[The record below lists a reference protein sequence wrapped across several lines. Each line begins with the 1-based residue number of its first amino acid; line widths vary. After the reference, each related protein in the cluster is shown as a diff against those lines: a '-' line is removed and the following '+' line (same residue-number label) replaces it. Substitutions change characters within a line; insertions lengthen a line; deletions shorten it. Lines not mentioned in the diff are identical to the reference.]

1 MSKILAIDN
10 LVKGK
15 VIKRPSASCKT
26 PYVADVELEDGTI
39 VLAHTT
45 SLGCGG
51 LVNAGSNVLMTKVDK
66 VKNVCKFKVI
76 LSIVEERGNIQYIGT
91 DTSLPEQIVKKC
103 LENNLIKSLN
113 SIKSLKSQTTFMN
126 SRFDFAGIDENDNEF
141 ILEVKHTPKADYVDC
156 LEKDRK
162 KMDLSNY
169 DYNDKISYFPD
180 GYRKKVKDTISP
192 RALKHINEL
201 SEIKKNSNKRTIICY
216 VIQRTDVSS
225 FQPSN
230 IDPIYKEAVINAV
243 NNGVQILPLVIKWT
257 KDGECHFV
265 KDDLKV
271 NIIKNNV

>member
-1 MSKILAIDN
+1 MNKLMAIDN

-51 LVNAGSNVLMTKVDK
+51 LVNAGSNVLMTKVNK
-66 VKNVCKFKVI
+66 VKNVCKYKVI
-76 LSIVEERGNIQYIGT
+76 LSVVEERGNIQYIGT
-91 DTSLPEQIVKKC
+91 DTSLPELIVKSC

-162 KMDLSNY
+162 KMDLSKY
-169 DYNDKISYFPD
+169 EYNNKISYFPD

-230 IDPIYKEAVINAV
+230 IDPIYKEAVVNAV
-243 NNGVQILPLVIKWT
+243 KNGVQILPLVIKWT
-257 KDGECHFV
+257 KDGECYFV

-271 NIIKNNV
+271 NISI

>member
-1 MSKILAIDN
+1 MSKLLLTIDN
-10 LVKGK
+10 LVSGK
-15 VIKRPSASCKT
+15 VIKRPSATCKT
-26 PYVADVELEDGTI
+26 PYVADVKLEDGSI

-51 LVNAGSNVLMTKVDK
+51 LVNAGSNVLMRKIDK
-66 VKNVCKFKVI
+66 TKNVCKFKVI
-76 LSIVEERGNIQYIGT
+76 ISIVKERGNIQYIGT
-91 DTSLPEQIVKKC
+91 DTSLPEQIVKQC
-103 LENNLIKSLN
+103 LNNNLISSLN

-156 LEKDRK
+156 LDKEKK
-162 KMDLSNY
+162 TMDFSKY

-201 SEIKKNSNKRTIICY
+201 SKIKQNTNKRTIICY

-230 IDPIYKEAVINAV
+230 IDPIYREAVINAV
-243 NNGVQILPLVIKWT
+243 QNGVQILPIVIKWT
-257 KDGECHFV
+257 KDGECYFI

-271 NIIKNNV
+271 NICK

>member
-1 MSKILAIDN
+1 MHKLLSVDN
-10 LVKGK
+10 LVNGK
-15 VIKRPSASCKT
+15 VIKRPSATCKT
-26 PYVADVELEDGTI
+26 PYVADVELEDGSI

-51 LVNAGSNVLMTKVDK
+51 LVNAGSNVLMKKIDK
-66 VKNVCKFKVI
+66 VGNKCKFKVI
-76 LSIVEERGNIQYIGT
+76 LSIVEEKGNVQYIGT
-91 DTSLPEQIVKKC
+91 DTSLPELIVKKC
-103 LENNLIKSLN
+103 LENNLISSLS

-126 SRFDFAGIDENDNEF
+126 SRFDFAGVDENDAEF
-141 ILEVKHTPKADYVDC
+141 VLEVKHTPKADYVDC
-156 LEKDRK
+156 LAKEKK

-180 GYRKKVKDTISP
+180 GYRKTVKDTISP

-201 SEIKKNSNKRTIICY
+201 SKIKKTTNKRAIICY

-230 IDPIYKEAVINAV
+230 IDPIYKEAVIEAV
-243 NNGVQILPLVIKWT
+243 KNGVQVLPIVIKWT
-257 KDGECHFV
+257 REGECHFV

-271 NIIKNNV
+271 NISI

>member
-1 MSKILAIDN
+1 MIKLLSIDN

-15 VIKRPSASCKT
+15 VVKRPSATCKT
-26 PYVADVELEDGTI
+26 PYVADVELEDGSI

-103 LENNLIKSLN
+103 LENNLIKSL
-113 SIKSLKSQTTFMN
+113 SYIKSLKSQTTFMN

-162 KMDLSNY
+162 KMDLSCY
-169 DYNDKISYFPD
+169 DYNNKISYFPD
-180 GYRKKVKDTISP
+180 GHRKKVKDTISP

-243 NNGVQILPLVIKWT
+243 KNGVQVLPIVIKWT
-257 KDGECHFV
+257 KDGECIFV

-271 NIIKNNV
+271 NIDKNNM

>member
-1 MSKILAIDN
+1 MSKLLTIDN
-10 LVKGK
+10 LVNGK
-15 VIKRPSASCKT
+15 VIKRPSATCKT
-26 PYVADVELEDGTI
+26 PYVADVELEDGSI

-76 LSIVEERGNIQYIGT
+76 LSIVEEKGNIQYIGT

-103 LENNLIKSLN
+103 LENNLIKSL
-113 SIKSLKSQTTFMN
+113 SSLKSLKSQTTFMN
-126 SRFDFAGIDENDNEF
+126 SRFDFAGIDEKDNEF

-162 KMDLSNY
+162 KMDLSKY

-230 IDPIYKEAVINAV
+230 IDPIYKTAVIEAVK
-243 NNGVQILPLVIKWT
+243 NGVQVLPIVIKWT
-257 KDGECHFV
+257 KEGECFFV

-271 NIIKNNV
+271 NISI